1 MKAISRLFRLIYINF
16 ILARYGLDNIIL
28 SLHLFAPLRFLR
40 YFNPYY
46 WVGQRYSRGVAIR
59 LALQELG
66 PIFVKFGQAIST
78 RRDLIP
84 DDIADELAL
93 LLDQV
98 PPFPGLQAQAIVES
112 TFGCKANELFAEFS
126 VEPLAS
132 ASIAQVHSATLKNGK
147 TVVVKVRRPGI
158 RKQIERDIDLL
169 YAIAKIAERY
179 SRDAKRFR
187 VIEAIAEFER
197 TLLDELDLQ
206 REAANAT
213 HLRKNFKASPLLYV
227 PEVHWEY
234 VRDNIL
240 VMERINGI
248 PVTDIAALK
257 QHNVNIKKLA
267 ELGVEIFF
275 TQVFRDSFFHADMHP
290 GNIFVSYLH
299 PEDPQYIGVD
309 FGIMGTLSEKDKR
322 YLAENFHAFFNRDY
336 NRVAVLHI
344 ESGWVPY
351 DTRVDEFE
359 SAIRTVCEPTFEK
372 PLSQISIASML
383 LRLFQTGR
391 RFEMHIQPQLMLLQK
406 TLFAVEGLGRQ
417 LYPQLDLWR
426 TAKPFMEK
434 WMREQY
440 GPRAAIR
447 ELKRATPYWISQLP
461 QLPGLLH
468 DVLRLQKQSFLLD
481 HNQQRQQLLDL
492 STKPHRNI
500 FWHAL
505 GWGLIFAG
513 VAIWLLPQL
522 SLQKTYSINQICLGL
537 IALGG
542 VGLLFSKLSHRSA
555 SSWD

>member
-1 MKAISRLFRLIYINF
+1 MKPITRLFRLIHINF

-46 WVGQRYSRGVAIR
+46 WRGQQHSRGEAIR

-93 LLDQV
+93 LLDKV
-98 PPFPGLQAQAIVES
+98 PPFPGQEAQAIIEA
-112 TFGCKANELFAEFS
+112 TFGCKASVLFAEFS

-132 ASIAQVHSATLKNGK
+132 ASIAQVHLATLNNGK
-147 TVVVKVRRPGI
+147 AVVVKVRRPGI

-169 YAIAKIAERY
+169 YTIAKIAERY
-179 SRDAKRFR
+179 SQDAKRFR
-187 VIEAIAEFER
+187 VVEAIAEFER
-197 TLLDELDLQ
+197 TLIDELDLQ
-206 REAANAT
+206 REAANAA
-213 HLRKNFKASPLLYV
+213 HLRNNFKNSPLLYV
-227 PEVHWEY
+227 PEIHWDY
-234 VRDNIL
+234 VRENIL

-257 QHNVNIKKLA
+257 LHKVNIRKLA

-290 GNIFVSYLH
+290 GNIFVSYEH

-359 SAIRTVCEPTFEK
+359 SAIRCVCEPIFER
-372 PLSQISIASML
+372 PLGQISIAALL

-406 TLFAVEGLGRQ
+406 TLFAIEGLGRQ

-440 GPRAAIR
+440 GPKAAIR
-447 ELKRATPYWISQLP
+447 ELKRVTPYWISQLP

-468 DVLRLQKQSFLLD
+468 DVLRLKKQSFLRQNDL
-481 HNQQRQQLLDL
+481 RQQYLEP
-492 STKPHRNI
+492 STKPRRRVFCYTI
-500 FWHAL
+500 A
-505 GWGLIFAG
+505 WGLIFTGIA
-513 VAIWLLPQL
+513 VWLLPQI
-522 SLQKTYSINQICLGL
+522 SLLRTYSLNQISLGL
-537 IALGG
+537 IVLGG
-542 VGLLFSKLSHRSA
+542 VGLLFSQLRQRSA